1 MILVLLGPP
10 GAGKGTQARRLTEG
24 RGLPQLST
32 GDMLRAEIAGGGAL
46 GRQAAAVVDSGRL
59 MPDEIM
65 TGIISNRIDEED
77 CAGGFILDG
86 FPRTTAQAGA
96 LDDLLASKG
105 LALDAVLLLDVDE
118 EALVE
123 RISGRSTCR
132 NCGEG
137 YHDLF
142 KPPAEE
148 GRCDKCGAFDLE
160 RRPDDS
166 AETVRERLRVYHN
179 RTAPVLPYYE
189 AKGLLR
195 RVDGMA
201 EMSEVARQ
209 IDVALGREAGDRH
222 PDGVEP
228 LDG

>member
-1 MILVLLGPP
+1 MILILLGPP

-46 GRQAAAVVDSGRL
+46 GRQAAAVMEAGRL

-65 TGIISNRIDEED
+65 TGIISNRVDAED

-86 FPRTTAQAGA
+86 FPRTTAQAEA
-96 LDDLLASKG
+96 LDALLAGKG
-105 LALDAVLLLDVDE
+105 MALDAVLLLDVDE

-123 RISGRSTCR
+123 RISGRFTCR

-137 YHDLF
+137 YHDSF
-142 KPPAEE
+142 KLPAVA
-148 GRCDKCGAFDLE
+148 GICDKCGASDFE

-166 AETVRERLRVYHN
+166 AETVRERLRVY
-179 RTAPVLPYYE
+179 RGQTAPILPYYE

-201 EMSEVARQ
+201 EIGEVARQ
-209 IDVALGREAGDRH
+209 IDVALGGEAGGRP
-222 PDGVEP
+222 PDG
-228 LDG
+228 

>member
-24 RGLPQLST
+24 RRLPQLST
-32 GDMLRAEIAGGGAL
+32 GDMLRAEIAGGGKL
-46 GRQAAAVVDSGRL
+46 SSQVAAVMDSGGL

-65 TGIISNRIDEED
+65 TGIISNRIDSDD
-77 CAGGFILDG
+77 CANGFILDG
-86 FPRTTAQAGA
+86 FPRTTAQAEA
-96 LDDLLASKG
+96 LDTLLASKG
-105 LALDAVLLLDVDE
+105 MALDAVLLLDVDE

-123 RISGRSTCR
+123 RISGRFTCR

-137 YHDLF
+137 YHDSF
-142 KPPAEE
+142 KLPAVA
-148 GRCDKCGAFDLE
+148 GRCDKCGASDFE

-166 AETVRERLRVYHN
+166 ADTVRERLRVY
-179 RTAPVLPYYE
+179 RGQTAPVLPYYE

-201 EMSEVARQ
+201 EIGEVAGQ
-209 IDVALGREAGDRH
+209 IDVALGGK
-222 PDGVEP
+222 DGGRSP
-228 LDG
+228 GG

>member
-32 GDMLRAEIAGGGAL
+32 GAMLRAEIAGGGEL
-46 GRQAAAVVDSGRL
+46 GKQAAAVMKSGRL

-65 TGIISNRIDEED
+65 IGIISRRIDAED

-86 FPRTTAQAGA
+86 FPRTTAQAKA
-96 LDDLLASKG
+96 LDALLDEKG
-105 LALDAVLLLDVDE
+105 TPLTAVLLLDVDE
-118 EALVE
+118 DLLVE

-132 NCGEG
+132 KCGEG
-137 YHDLF
+137 YHDRF
-142 KPPAEE
+142 KQPAGA
-148 GRCDKCGAFDLE
+148 GRCDICGGSDFE

-166 AETVRERLRVYHN
+166 ADTVRERLRVY
-179 RTAPVLPYYE
+179 RGQTAPILPYYE
-189 AKGLLR
+189 TRGLLR

-201 EMSEVARQ
+201 EIGEVSRQ
-209 IDVALGREAGDRH
+209 IDVALGGEAGDR
-222 PDGVEP
+222 PSGS
-228 LDG
+228 